1 MRITQCY
8 ISKTLRKSF
17 SFFRDRYGLGPY
29 TDPEEPAIFFGCYRN
44 EDIEAI
50 RRNENIVVL
59 VWGGSDLL
67 TYIKHPIM
75 QQVFHVAGS
84 SMIERDLTSQH
95 IPHHRTNIVPVDLS
109 PFKPV
114 PLGDKI
120 YAYAP
125 AYRWG
130 FYGGEIID
138 QLINRGHEIMV
149 ARDPAKLSREELVLV
164 YKQAYIGLRLTQ
176 HDGGSATVLEM
187 GMMGR
192 RCVYNEDMPNARPWK
207 TVDDVEEII
216 KDERLASIRHP
227 MVKEV
232 SEAVER
238 YANPSEEWL
247 TTEFWREGPG
257 SSPARA
263 AR

>member
-29 TDPEEPAIFFGCYRN
+29 TDPTKPAIFFGCYRN
-44 EDIEAI
+44 EDVDIMGDHKALA
-50 RRNENIVVL
+50 VL

-67 TYIKHPIM
+67 TYICHPIV
-75 QQVFHVAGS
+75 QKVRHVAGS
-84 SMIERDLTSQH
+84 SMLETKLLSQG

-109 PFKPV
+109 PFKPT

-125 AYRWG
+125 EYRWG

-138 QLINRGHEIMV
+138 QLINKGYEIMV
-149 ARDPAKLSREELVLV
+149 ARDPAKLSREELALV

-192 RCVYNEDMPNARPWK
+192 RCVYYDDMPNAIPWK
-207 TVDDVEEII
+207 TVEDVEEALSLYHLHYLTPTPEQVA
-216 KDERLASIRHP
+216 KD
-227 MVKEV
+227 
-232 SEAVER
+232 VER
-238 YANPSEEWL
+238 YTNVGTEWL

-257 SSPARA
+257 SPFAQA